1 MPYLT
6 VRDQLTCPTETNTR
20 TILPF
25 PLHGSFSNEAFMEKV
40 TPINLF
46 KIRASYGLSGWDGNL
61 SHELWR
67 QSYGSGGA
75 GYNFGVNAGGQ
86 SGGSEAICRL
96 SAW

>member
-1 MPYLT
+1 MDRFQRSIY
-6 VRDQLTCPTETNTR
+6 
-20 TILPF
+20 
-25 PLHGSFSNEAFMEKV
+25 GKV

-86 SGGSEAICRL
+86 SGGSEGDLPVIGLVAENHRKRL
-96 SAW
+96 SDLISLLLIIV